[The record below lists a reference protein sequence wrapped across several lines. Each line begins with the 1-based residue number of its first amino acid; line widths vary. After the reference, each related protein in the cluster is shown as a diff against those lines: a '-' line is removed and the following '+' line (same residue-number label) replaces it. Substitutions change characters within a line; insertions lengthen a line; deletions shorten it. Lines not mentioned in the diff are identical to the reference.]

1 MTEHNVNS
9 SNAMSQDT
17 IRARAIELWER
28 RGRPEGYDAE
38 FWLQAERELSMGSNR
53 AGVSANADAP
63 ASGSGSDG
71 PSA

>member
-1 MTEHNVNS
+1 MEHTVN
-9 SNAMSQDT
+9 NTHTMQQDT
-17 IRARAIELWER
+17 IRARAVELWER

-38 FWLQAERELSMGSNR
+38 FWLQAERELTMGTNS

-71 PSA
+71 PMP